1 MKLAI
6 TNIGCLFTGDIR
18 NPLVTDC
25 DTVLVDDAGTIANI
39 GKATD
44 LIEAV
49 HDAALVVD
57 VQGMTV
63 ASGLIDSH
71 CHVVL
76 GDYTPRQKCVDFL
89 DSYVH
94 GGITAVVSASE
105 VHAPGRPHDR
115 YAVIGLAL
123 AAHHCFKHFRP
134 NGMKVFAGSVI
145 LEPTLTE
152 DDLRFLASAG
162 VRYAKFGFGAYD
174 DPREGEPQVR
184 WAKEAGLVVMSHCGG
199 ASIPGSQPILAEHLL
214 VLRPHVL
221 GHINGGP
228 TSLPDEDIEVLVAET
243 DMALQLVQAGN
254 LRSALRIVEL
264 ARQTDNFH
272 RVLIGT
278 DTPTGTGV
286 MPLGMLKSVVELSS
300 LSDTPPEIVWSWATG
315 NNADAFRL
323 PTGKIAPGWPADL
336 VVMDAP
342 WGSVAVD
349 AASAIRRGDIPGIAA
364 VVIDGT
370 VRTLRSRN
378 TPPSR
383 REVILKE
390 RGRS

>member
-1 MKLAI
+1 MRLALI
-6 TNIGCLFTGDIR
+6 NIGCLFTGDIN
-18 NPLVTDC
+18 NPLLPDC
-25 DTVLVDDAGTIANI
+25 DTVIVEDGTITQI
-39 GKATD
+39 GKFSD
-44 LIEAV
+44 L
-49 HDAALVVD
+49 AAEVEQASTVVD
-57 VQGMTV
+57 VNGMTV
-63 ASGLIDSH
+63 APGLIDSH

-94 GGITAVVSASE
+94 GGVTAVVSASE

-115 YAVIGLAL
+115 HAVMGLAI

-134 NGMKVFAGSVI
+134 NGMKVFAGSII
-145 LEPTLTE
+145 LEPFLTE
-152 DDLRFLASAG
+152 EDLHYVAAAG

-184 WAKEAGLVVMSHCGG
+184 WAKTAGLVVMSHCGG
-199 ASIPGSQPILAEHLL
+199 ASIPGSQPILAEHLV
-214 VLRPHVL
+214 VLQPHVL

-228 TSLPDEDIEVLVAET
+228 TSLPDEDIELLVTQT

-264 ARQTDNFH
+264 AHRTGNLH
-272 RVLIGT
+272 RVLVAT

-286 MPLGMLKSVVELSS
+286 MPLGMVKSIAELSS
-300 LSDTPPEIVWSWATG
+300 LSSTPPEIVWSWATG

-323 PTGKIAPGWPADL
+323 PTGKIAAGWPADL
-336 VVMDAP
+336 VVIDAP
-342 WGSVAVD
+342 WGSVATD
-349 AASAIRRGDIPGIAA
+349 AAGALRRGDIPGIAA
-364 VVIDGT
+364 VIIDGAI
-370 VRTLRSRN
+370 RTHRSRN

-383 REVILKE
+383 REVLVKE
-390 RGRS
+390 RGSNP